1 MAYYQID
8 WDAIHRLPA
17 RQQLEVLADIAA
29 TVPVEMAQE
38 RVRVV
43 GRTVERHAVERPW
56 GAQSRAAE
64 ELGLGAARVG
74 QLWAEYRKHH
84 MTTTTTSYGSFVGNV
99 ADPGPAGNMRDYVT
113 TALGDYAG
121 SFDVDAIVAEYRD
134 AINERLADEG
144 ITLAGDEFYGPH
156 PRPEHSTE
164 TIADAIE
171 DVDFWAIA
179 EKHDHTQQ

>member
-8 WDAIHRLPA
+8 WGAIHRLPA

-38 RVRVV
+38 RVRIV
-43 GRTVERHAVERPW
+43 GRTVEQHAAVRAW
-56 GAQSRAAE
+56 GAQARAAE
-64 ELGLGAARVG
+64 ELGIGKARVG

-84 MTTTTTSYGSFVGNV
+84 MTTTSYGTFIGNV
-99 ADPGPAGNMRDYVT
+99 TDPGPAGNMRDYIT
-113 TALGDYAG
+113 TVLGDYAG
-121 SFDVDAIVAEYRD
+121 SFDVDAIVADYRD

-156 PRPEHSTE
+156 PRPENSRD
-164 TIADAIE
+164 TIAAAIGE
-171 DVDFWAIA
+171 VDFWAIA